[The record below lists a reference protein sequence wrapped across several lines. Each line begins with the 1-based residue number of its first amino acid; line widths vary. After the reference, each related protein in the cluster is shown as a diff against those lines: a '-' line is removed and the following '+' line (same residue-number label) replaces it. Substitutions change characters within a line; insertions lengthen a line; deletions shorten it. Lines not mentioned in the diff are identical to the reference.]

1 MNAIPQTKQVE
12 APPVVVGAKVIAKA
26 LSCTSRYVHIL
37 RETGKIRG
45 YRFGRACIRF
55 NPAEVFADLGI
66 RTEAESS
73 GVAQ

>member
-1 MNAIPQTKQVE
+1 MNAIQTKQVE
-12 APPVVVGAKVIAKA
+12 TEPLLVPAKSIGRS

-37 RETGKIRG
+37 HETGKIRG

-66 RTEAESS
+66 RTEAAAGQSK
-73 GVAQ
+73 

>member
-1 MNAIPQTKQVE
+1 MNAIQTKQVE
-12 APPVVVGAKVIAKA
+12 AEPLLVPAKSIGRS

-66 RTEAESS
+66 RTEAAA
-73 GVAQ
+73 GQAK